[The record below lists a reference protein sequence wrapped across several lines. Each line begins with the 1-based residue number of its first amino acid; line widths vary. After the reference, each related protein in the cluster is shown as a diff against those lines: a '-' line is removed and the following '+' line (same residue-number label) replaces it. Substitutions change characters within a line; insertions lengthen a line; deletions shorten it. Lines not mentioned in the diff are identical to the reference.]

1 MAALSVYWN
10 RCEGDT
16 WGELY
21 AVDLKDPHFDKLE
34 GVYMVWLGGSQPAA
48 ICAGSG
54 LIRDEIAKRRSEPGI
69 LAMRD
74 KSLLVTWA
82 KVDTYSR
89 AGVER
94 WLLENLKPKFP
105 TALPGSVA
113 VEVNLPGRPGT
124 AVANTG
130 APPKQIFE
138 DLTRITVPPPSAHTS
153 GPKLGEH
160 APPAE
165 PPYKMP
171 ANDTETRLL
180 RLPLQPLFIDLVK
193 KSKEISKPGGGSGG
207 LFGGGGKPKPD
218 EEKLVFETVQ
228 MILREA
234 AKLRASDVHMEPLE
248 ASLRVR
254 FRLDGILEE
263 VLHVPN
269 NLDLRV
275 VSHIR
280 VMCGLD
286 PERGIGTSHPEDGRM
301 AFHHDGME
309 ADLRLSTFPTSWGDK
324 AVLRLIPRAHKIPA
338 INELGLSPK
347 TAEALRQLATRP
359 QGMFIVTGPTG
370 SGKSTTLYTL
380 LQTINSPSRNIVTLE
395 DPIEKKIPGINQGLI
410 QPKSGFGFA
419 EGLRAIVRQDPN
431 VIMVGEVRDLETAEI
446 AVSASLTGHM
456 LFTTLHTNSALG
468 AITRLF
474 DMGLEPF
481 LIASALSAVSAQRLV
496 RRVCMACAK
505 PYKAPAAEAAEIEDR
520 AKRAGVAVPPDL
532 LSGLKIGAGCDVCRR
547 TGYYD
552 RILLFEFAAMTP
564 ALRQMILR
572 KAPMEDLRA
581 SALQDGMEPM
591 LVDGLRKA
599 AEGVTSIA
607 EVFRIVDASD

>member
-1 MAALSVYWN
+1 MPALSVYWN

-16 WGELY
+16 WGELF
-21 AVDLKDPHFDKLE
+21 AVDVQDPHFDKLE
-34 GVYMVWLGGSQPAA
+34 GVYMVWLGGSQPTA

-54 LIRDEIAKRRSEPGI
+54 LIREEIAKLRGEPGI

-74 KSLLVTWA
+74 KSLLITWA
-82 KVDTYSR
+82 KVDAYMR

-94 WLLENLKPKFP
+94 WLLENLKPKFSA
-105 TALPGSVA
+105 ALPGSTA
-113 VEVNLPGRPGT
+113 VEVNLPGRPG
-124 AVANTG
+124 VAAPNTS
-130 APPKQIFE
+130 APPKQLFE
-138 DLTRITVPPPSAHTS
+138 DLTRLTVPPPSAYTA
-153 GPKLGEH
+153 GPKLGEFK
-160 APPAE
+160 PLPE
-165 PPYKMP
+165 PTYKMP
-171 ANDTETRLL
+171 TNDTETRLL
-180 RLPLQPLFIDLVK
+180 RLPLQSIFIDMVK
-193 KSKEISKPGGGSGG
+193 KSKETSRGNGGGG

-234 AKLRASDVHMEPLE
+234 AKLRASDVHLEPLE

-263 VLHVPN
+263 VLHIPN

-286 PERGIGTSHPEDGRM
+286 PEHGIGTSHPEDGRM
-301 AFHHDGME
+301 AFSYDGME

-324 AVLRLIPRAHKIPA
+324 AGLRLIPRSHKIRA
-338 INELGLSPK
+338 ITELGLSQK
-347 TAEALRQLATRP
+347 TTEALRQLVTRP
-359 QGMFIVTGPTG
+359 QGMFVVTGPTG
-370 SGKSTTLYTL
+370 SGKSTTLYTV
-380 LQTINSPSRNIVTLE
+380 LQTINVPSRNIVTLE

-419 EGLRAIVRQDPN
+419 EGLRAILRQDPN
-431 VIMVGEVRDLETAEI
+431 VIMVGEIRDLETAEI

-456 LFTTLHTNSALG
+456 IFTTLHTNSALG

-474 DMGLEPF
+474 DMELEPF
-481 LIASALSAVSAQRLV
+481 LIASALTAVSAQRLV
-496 RRVCMACAK
+496 RRVCTACAK
-505 PYKAPAAEAAEIEDR
+505 PYTATPAEIAEIEDR
-520 AKRAGVAVPPDL
+520 ARRAGIAVPHDL
-532 LSGLKIGAGCDVCRR
+532 LAGLKIGAGCDVCRR
-547 TGYYD
+547 TGYSG
-552 RILLFEFAAMTP
+552 RVLLFEFAAITP

-572 KAPMEDLRA
+572 KASMEDLRT
-581 SALQDGMEPM
+581 SALKDGMEPM
-591 LVDGLRKA
+591 FLDGLRKA
-599 AEGVTSIA
+599 AEGLTSIS